1 MVTPAG
7 GPSARR
13 DREREE
19 MRQLITRAARH
30 LFVTEGYQGTTIRR
44 IAEAIEYTP
53 GAIYGYFEDKDAILF
68 ALHREGF
75 VELQRHLATA
85 FSAGG
90 TPREQLRRAGEAYMT
105 FARENP
111 EMYHLMYV
119 SSAPSRAA
127 GKANQWTEGKAAY
140 EAIRAL
146 VQMAMSTGWIRSGD
160 PDAVAFGLWSAVH
173 GAVMLEICKRQA
185 VLPPERRSEMATSAF
200 HYLLDSVLSGA
211 AVPDQPPAEPDVE
224 QDVEPAKPRRRRSSR
239 AS

>member
-1 MVTPAG
+1 MMGHPG
-7 GPSARR
+7 GPSGRR

-30 LFVTEGYQGTTIRR
+30 LFVTEGYEGTTIRR

-53 GAIYGYFEDKDAILF
+53 GAIYGYFEDKNAILY

-75 VELQRHLATA
+75 VELQRHLVAA

-90 TPREQLRRAGEAYMT
+90 TPGEQLRRAGEAYMT

-119 SSAPSRAA
+119 SPATARAVD
-127 GKANQWTEGKAAY
+127 KTNEWPEGKAAY

-146 VQMAMSTGWIRSGD
+146 VQMAMSTGWIRPGD
-160 PDAVAFGLWSAVH
+160 PDAVAYGLWSAAH

-185 VLPPERRSEMATSAF
+185 VLPPERRGEMATSAF
-200 HYLLDSVLSGA
+200 TYILDSVLTGA
-211 AVPDQPPAEPDVE
+211 AVPDQPRGGREVE
-224 QDVEPAKPRRRRSSR
+224 LAMPRRRRSAKES
-239 AS
+239 